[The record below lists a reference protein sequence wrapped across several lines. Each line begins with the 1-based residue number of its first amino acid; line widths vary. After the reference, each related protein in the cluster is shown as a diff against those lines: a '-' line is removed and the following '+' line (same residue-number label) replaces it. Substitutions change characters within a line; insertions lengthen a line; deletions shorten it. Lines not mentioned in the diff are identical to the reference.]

1 MSIQDKFVYHRPTM
15 VIPSVEN
22 VRKCRI
28 VERLNRFVVFVEI
41 AGKQHFMD
49 INNTGRLEEF
59 LIRGRRAFCT
69 KIEHKGKTVSAE
81 RNGNTIEVSIDN
93 RSVPGY
99 YEMWFSW
106 VTHHKK
112 TGVAW
117 DVKE

>member
-1 MSIQDKFVYHRPTM
+1 MSIQDKFVYHHPTM
-15 VIPSVEN
+15 AIFSVEN

-28 VERLNRFVVFVEI
+28 VERLNRFVVLVEI
-41 AGKQHFMD
+41 AGKQHSMH
-49 INNTGRLEEF
+49 INNTGRLEEY

-69 KIEHKGKTVSAE
+69 KTEHKGKTVSAI